1 MVQFIPPPDPHALLP
16 PLLACLPLAFAS
28 PRPPPALLPL
38 LSPILRQRVQLLSGS
53 SQDESWLPLLCWD
66 REKAGNLTS
75 IIANIEL
82 EPHPASGEI
91 ELGHVNQIR
100 YRRRDEET
108 LEARI
113 ELPDLQLLPVFLW
126 CMADATGGGP
136 GWRLTELRT
145 TQDHDD
151 KPEEW
156 FPSMDEARE
165 ASKAAYIADA
175 LRSADVPAA
184 PSSNINHHAQ
194 ATAQNED
201 DDDDDYWNMYDRTPN
216 RTPNRTPAKES
227 SAPQA
232 QRPTHLQQQ
241 QQQQQTSHSNLAPST
256 EELEYFA
263 RYAAEVQPALD
274 AHDPEEEAPA
284 DHGFESTLHGD
295 TFSASSGAGV
305 QFEPAAANIG
315 PRGYDPSSLP
325 HTNGAAEAA
334 THGSQPQGPLSQT
347 SPFETLTHSELNH
360 PQPISSTSPGGG
372 SGSPASAASS
382 SSSSVARIEAAA
394 AGQAAAE
401 VAIKQ
406 HISTDLKSLY
416 RLARGAGIARDE
428 FERIVRTEL
437 EVLGMMGLDD
447 DE

>member
-53 SQDESWLPLLCWD
+53 SQNESWLPLLCWD

-126 CMADATGGGP
+126 CVADATGGGP

-145 TQDHDD
+145 TQDHDH

-184 PSSNINHHAQ
+184 PSSSINHHAQ
-194 ATAQNED
+194 TTAQDEDDDDD

-216 RTPNRTPAKES
+216 RTPAKES
-227 SAPQA
+227 PAPQV
-232 QRPTHLQQQ
+232 QRPTHL
-241 QQQQQTSHSNLAPST
+241 QQQQTSHSNLAPST

-274 AHDPEEEAPA
+274 AHDPEEETPA
-284 DHGFESTLHGD
+284 GHGFESTLHGD
-295 TFSASSGAGV
+295 TFSASGAGV

-315 PRGYDPSSLP
+315 PRGYDSSLPP
-325 HTNGAAEAA
+325 HTNGAGAEAEAA
-334 THGSQPQGPLSQT
+334 THGSQPQEPLSQT

-382 SSSSVARIEAAA
+382 SSVARMEAAA

-416 RLARGAGIARDE
+416 RLARSAGIARDE

>member
-38 LSPILRQRVQLLSGS
+38 LSPILRQRIQLLSGTT
-53 SQDESWLPLLCWD
+53 QNESWLPLLCWD

-75 IIANIEL
+75 IITNIEL
-82 EPHPASGEI
+82 EPHPSSGEI
-91 ELGHVNQIR
+91 ELGHVNQVL

-126 CMADATGGGP
+126 CMTDASGDGP

-165 ASKAAYIADA
+165 ASKEAYIADA
-175 LRSADVPAA
+175 LRVAHVPD
-184 PSSNINHHAQ
+184 SSSSINNHHHSHAAAQ
-194 ATAQNED
+194 D
-201 DDDDDYWNMYDRTPN
+201 DGDDDDDYWNMYDRTPN
-216 RTPNRTPAKES
+216 RTPAKES
-227 SAPQA
+227 PAPRV
-232 QRPTHLQQQ
+232 QRPSHLQHQPS
-241 QQQQQTSHSNLAPST
+241 SHSNLVPST

-274 AHDPEEEAPA
+274 AHDPEAEAPA

-295 TFSASSGAGV
+295 TFSARNSGAGGV
-305 QFEPAAANIG
+305 QFEPATANIG
-315 PRGYDPSSLP
+315 PLGYDSSLLP
-325 HTNGAAEAA
+325 HTNGAG
-334 THGSQPQGPLSQT
+334 TGQQQQQPHRQEPLSQT

-360 PQPISSTSPGGG
+360 PQPISSTSPGAG
-372 SGSPASAASS
+372 SGSPASAA

>member
-1 MVQFIPPPDPHALLP
+1 MVQFTPPPDPHALLP
-16 PLLACLPLAFAS
+16 PLLACLPLSFAS

-38 LSPILRQRVQLLSGS
+38 LSPILRQRVQLLSGTT
-53 SQDESWLPLLCWD
+53 QNESWLPLLCWD
-66 REKAGNLTS
+66 REKAANLLAVINT
-75 IIANIEL
+75 IEL

-91 ELGHVNQIR
+91 ELGDVSQIR

-113 ELPDLQLLPVFLW
+113 ELSDLDLLPVYLW
-126 CMADATGGGP
+126 CMTDATTGDGP

-145 TQDHDD
+145 IQDYDD

-175 LRSADVPAA
+175 LRKAETP
-184 PSSNINHHAQ
+184 NQTTTNNTT
-194 ATAQNED
+194 TAQDE
-201 DDDDDYWNMYDRTPN
+201 DDDDDYWNMYDRTPG
-216 RTPNRTPAKES
+216 RTPAKQS
-227 SAPQA
+227 PAPQV
-232 QRPTHLQQQ
+232 QRPTNSSTQQ
-241 QQQQQTSHSNLAPST
+241 HSNLVPST

-274 AHDPEEEAPA
+274 AHDPEEEVPA
-284 DHGFESTLHGD
+284 DAGFESTLHGD
-295 TFSASSGAGV
+295 TLTSAANLSTRNGGV
-305 QFEPAAANIG
+305 QFEQPAAANIG
-315 PRGYDPSSLP
+315 PGGYDSSLPGPAP
-325 HTNGAAEAA
+325 HTNGAAPAQQQTE
-334 THGSQPQGPLSQT
+334 T

-360 PQPISSTSPGGG
+360 PRPVSGSG
-372 SGSPASAASS
+372 SGSPASA
-382 SSSSVARIEAAA
+382 SSSVARIEAAA

-437 EVLGMMGLDD
+437 DVLGMMGLDD

>member
-1 MVQFIPPPDPHALLP
+1 PPPDPHALLP
-16 PLLACLPLAFAS
+16 PLLACLPLSFAS

-38 LSPILRQRVQLLSGS
+38 LSPILRQRVQLLSGTT
-53 SQDESWLPLLCWD
+53 QNESWLPLLCWD
-66 REKAGNLTS
+66 REKAANLLAVINT
-75 IIANIEL
+75 IEL

-91 ELGHVNQIR
+91 ELGDVSQIR

-113 ELPDLQLLPVFLW
+113 ELSDLDLLPVYLW
-126 CMADATGGGP
+126 CMTDATTGDGP

-145 TQDHDD
+145 IQDYDD

-175 LRSADVPAA
+175 LRKAETP
-184 PSSNINHHAQ
+184 NQTTTNTT
-194 ATAQNED
+194 TAQDE
-201 DDDDDYWNMYDRTPN
+201 DDDDDYWNMYDRTPG
-216 RTPNRTPAKES
+216 RTPAKQS
-227 SAPQA
+227 PAPQV
-232 QRPTHLQQQ
+232 QRPTNSTQQ
-241 QQQQQTSHSNLAPST
+241 HSNLVPST

-274 AHDPEEEAPA
+274 AHDPEEEVPA
-284 DHGFESTLHGD
+284 DAGFESTLHGD
-295 TFSASSGAGV
+295 TLTSAANLSTRNGGV

-315 PRGYDPSSLP
+315 PGGYD
-325 HTNGAAEAA
+325 
-334 THGSQPQGPLSQT
+334 
-347 SPFETLTHSELNH
+347 SELNH
-360 PQPISSTSPGGG
+360 PRPVSG
-372 SGSPASAASS
+372 SGSPASA
-382 SSSSVARIEAAA
+382 SSSVARIEAAA

-437 EVLGMMGLDD
+437 DVLGMM
-447 DE
+447 